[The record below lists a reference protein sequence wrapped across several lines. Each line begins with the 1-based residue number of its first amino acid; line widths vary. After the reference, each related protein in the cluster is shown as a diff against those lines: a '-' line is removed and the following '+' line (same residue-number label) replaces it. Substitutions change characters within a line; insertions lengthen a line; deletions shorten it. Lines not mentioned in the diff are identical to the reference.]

1 MFTSVIDPWSSM
13 YGRNKNFRKV
23 ENESNWKMWKISL
36 SSLFNSDQNLQLGI
50 HMFQFLGILFFIAS
64 RFMKNINNDVTSVRS
79 TIVKI
84 CHIWLLER
92 ATSVINI
99 MK

>member
-23 ENESNWKMWKISL
+23 ENVSKKKWKISL

-50 HMFQFLGILFFIAS
+50 HMFQFLGILFFIAI
-64 RFMKNINNDVTSVRS
+64 RFMKNINNDVTSVRN
-79 TIVKI
+79 TLVKI

-92 ATSVINI
+92 TTSVINI
-99 MK
+99 VK

>member
-23 ENESNWKMWKISL
+23 ENVSKKKWEISL
-36 SSLFNSDQNLQLGI
+36 STFNSDQNLQLGI
-50 HMFQFLGILFFIAS
+50 HMFQFLGILFFIAI
-64 RFMKNINNDVTSVRS
+64 RFMKNINNDVTSVRN
-79 TIVKI
+79 TLVKI

-92 ATSVINI
+92 TTSVINI
-99 MK
+99 VK

>member
-13 YGRNKNFRKV
+13 HGRNKNLRKV
-23 ENESNWKMWKISL
+23 ENVSKKKWKISL

-79 TIVKI
+79 TLVKI

-92 ATSVINI
+92 TTSVINI